1 MSKRS
6 DFIAGVLFILPA
18 LVIYLFYFVFP
29 IPASAFYSFYRWNGI
44 TKDMHYLMFGNWSA
58 LFQDPV
64 FWQSLYNNLI
74 LVVAS
79 IAFQIPFGMVL
90 GLLASSRM
98 SGIRLFKLLYF
109 VPMMLSAVAI
119 GITWKFIYEP
129 NYGLL
134 NTLLSGIGLQSLT
147 QGWLGES
154 SLALGSVIATI
165 CWQYTPFYMVIFAAA
180 ISGIPEELKE
190 AAYIDGASK
199 ARTFFAIMLPLL
211 SGTVKTAAILSLT
224 GSLKYFALI
233 FVMTEGGP
241 NHASELM
248 ATYMYKQAFTSF
260 RMGYGS
266 TIAVFMFIISFAL
279 TLIVLRIGGRR
290 VTAYA

>member
-6 DFIAGVLFILPA
+6 DFITGLLFILPA
-18 LVIYLFYFVFP
+18 LVIYLFYFIFP

-44 TKDMHYLMFGNWSA
+44 TKDMRYLRFGNWSA

-64 FWQSLYNNLI
+64 FWQSLYNNLV

-79 IAFQIPFGMVL
+79 IAFQLPIGMIL
-90 GLLASSRM
+90 GLLASSRLR
-98 SGIRLFKLLYF
+98 GIRLFKLLYF
-109 VPMMLSAVAI
+109 IPMMLSAVAI

-134 NTLLSGIGLQSLT
+134 NALLSGIGLQSLT
-147 QGWLGES
+147 RGWLGEP
-154 SLALGSVIATI
+154 SLALASVIATI

-199 ARTFFAIMLPLL
+199 VRTFFGIMLPLL

-266 TIAVFMFIISFAL
+266 TIAVFMFIISFTL